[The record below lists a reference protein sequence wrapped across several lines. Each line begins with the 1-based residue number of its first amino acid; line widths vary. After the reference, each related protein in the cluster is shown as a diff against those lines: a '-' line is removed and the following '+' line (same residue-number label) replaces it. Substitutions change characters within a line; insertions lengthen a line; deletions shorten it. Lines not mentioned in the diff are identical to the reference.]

1 MGRVRGTQDTAGTA
15 RPTSSQAGQVRT
27 EQSDRLGYVGF
38 CLVVIVMAPIII
50 VYGAIHDTIGY
61 VIRKLR

>member
-1 MGRVRGTQDTAGTA
+1 M
-15 RPTSSQAGQVRT
+15 RT

-38 CLVVIVMAPIII
+38 CLVVLVLSPIII
-50 VYGAIHDTIGY
+50 VYGAIHDSIGY